1 MQTRFLIMPR
11 KKTNEI
17 LGMNDQVQI
26 VWNSKRWNEEVVIP
40 YGEIVLYR
48 GDVIIP
54 HTNTI

>member
-1 MQTRFLIMPR
+1 
-11 KKTNEI
+11 
-17 LGMNDQVQI
+17 MNDQVQI